1 MRRSAIPA
9 LILALLLAAAA
20 HGVVPLGEAGALLP
34 LQDRVGDPELAAAVE
49 EALVEELS
57 GDHSLVDPPALR
69 DALRRLRIRDVNH
82 ASPAL
87 LDRLGA
93 DLGVDWF
100 FSATVHQATQRR
112 AAPPQAGRLATQYES
127 TEYLATAG
135 SVPQLTLS
143 ARVYRVGGSGDRLT
157 WAGFE
162 AASGLDTRRLL
173 DLGRIDDLEVL
184 GRRVARRLAAS
195 LTEPAADEKRYPPAR
210 NGFLRAPLAAAE
222 MGPVAIVPFNAVTDV
237 DPTVA
242 AETVTELALSVFNER
257 GVKLLFPGR
266 VNEILRRQGVRPRGE
281 VDAAT
286 RAALRSE
293 AGAALILT
301 GTVESWEVR
310 GGGRSEPEP
319 RVAFSLRLLDAE
331 SGRILWIDGQDR
343 RGWDREGLFRS
354 GRIYAAGTLAEEMMQ
369 SLAAG
374 LLTPREQQRPSESG
388 ND

>member
-1 MRRSAIPA
+1 MPA
-9 LILALLLAAAA
+9 LLLALLLAGAA
-20 HGVVPLGEAGALLP
+20 HGIVPLGEAGALLP

-49 EALVEELS
+49 ETLREEIS
-57 GDHSLVDPPALR
+57 RDHTLVDPVALR

-87 LDRLGA
+87 LDRLGE

-112 AAPPQAGRLATQYES
+112 AAPEAGRLATQYET

-143 ARVYRVGGSGDRLT
+143 ARAYRVGSGNELT

-162 AASGLDTRRLL
+162 AASGLDTRGLL
-173 DLGRIDDLEVL
+173 ELGRVDDLEVL
-184 GRRVARRLAAS
+184 GQQAARQLVAS
-195 LTEPAADEKRYPPAR
+195 LTSPGDESGRFAPGR
-210 NGFLRAPLAAAE
+210 NGFLRQPLAPAA
-222 MGPVAIVPFNAVTDV
+222 MGTVAIIPFDAVTDA

-242 AETVTELALSVFNER
+242 AETVTELALAVFHER
-257 GVKLLFPGR
+257 GVRLLFPGG
-266 VNEILRRQGVRPRGE
+266 VNEILRRQGVRSRGE

-293 AGAALILT
+293 AGVELILT
-301 GTVESWEVR
+301 GTVEIWEVR

-319 RVAFSLRLLDAE
+319 RVAFSVRLLDAE
-331 SGRILWIDGQDR
+331 SGRILGLDGQDR
-343 RGWDREGLFRS
+343 RGWDQERLFRS

-369 SLAAG
+369 SLVAG
-374 LLTPREQQRPSESG
+374 WLTPRNHRDQQRSSESG
-388 ND
+388 TD